1 MQLGLRQTISQ
12 KQTQSLVI
20 TPKLRQAIEVL
31 LMSRLDLTQHLQ
43 LQLEE
48 NPMLEELLEDE
59 LDELEV
65 EIEEPSTEEEITSE
79 ETTVGANAVEPDPEI
94 DPPSEDEI
102 QPDFDWRDFLD
113 DSFSPSER
121 LTFEHGEN
129 NEGPV
134 EDVAQQESLLDHLQA
149 QLDVLSLSPREREI
163 SEYLIGN
170 LDQDG
175 MLTVTLIEVAE
186 VIGCSIEEVEAM
198 LTFIQ
203 RHFEPIGIAYRDT
216 RETLLIQLS
225 RNRAATNPLAE
236 GILTDYYEDLK
247 HYRIR
252 QLAQNLDLKTDQ
264 VLEAVDAIA
273 TLDPYPGRRFALA
286 SSQENR
292 YRTITPDV
300 MVEEVDGEYLITTN
314 DSGMPK
320 LRLNSTYLDMIQHR
334 EDSLDPKTK
343 LWLEEYRSKA
353 MDILNSV
360 YERQQTIQKIAG
372 AIFEVQ
378 RGFLEKGGSGLKPL
392 VQRQIA
398 EMVGVHES
406 TVSRA
411 TSGKYAQ
418 TPQGLYK
425 LEYFFSSSLA
435 TEVGEISATSV
446 QDKIQDLIEQ
456 EDSAKPLS
464 DEMISRILKQDG
476 ISAAR
481 RTVTKYREKL
491 GISSS
496 TKRRRKWK

>member
-31 LMSRLDLTQHLQ
+31 LMSRLDLTQHLR

-48 NPMLEELLEDE
+48 NPMLEELLEGE
-59 LDELEV
+59 L
-65 EIEEPSTEEEITSE
+65 EEPSTEDEITSE
-79 ETTVGANAVEPDPEI
+79 ETTVDENAVEPDPEI

-102 QPDFDWRDFLD
+102 QPDFDWQDFLD

-129 NEGPV
+129 DEGPA

-149 QLDVLSLSPREREI
+149 QLDVLSISPQEREVG
-163 SEYLIGN
+163 EYLIGN

-175 MLTVTLIEVAE
+175 MLTVTLIEVSE
-186 VIGCSIEEVEAM
+186 VIGCSIEDVEAM

-203 RHFEPIGIAYRDT
+203 RRFEPIGIAFRDT

-225 RNRAATNPLAE
+225 RNQAATNPLAE
-236 GILTDYYEDLK
+236 KILTDFYEDLK

-273 TLDPYPGRRFALA
+273 TLDPYPGRRFTQA
-286 SSQENR
+286 SNQENR
-292 YRTITPDV
+292 YRAITPDV
-300 MVEEVDGEYLITTN
+300 MIEEVDGEYLITTN

-320 LRLNSTYLDMIQHR
+320 LRLNSTYLDMIQYR
-334 EDSLDPKTK
+334 EDSLDPKAK

-353 MDILNSV
+353 IDILNSV
-360 YERQQTIQKIAG
+360 YERQQTIQKIAE

-378 RGFLEKGGSGLKPL
+378 RGFLEKGVSGLKPL
-392 VQRQIA
+392 VQRRIA

-425 LEYFFSSSLA
+425 LEYFFSSSLT
-435 TEVGEISATSV
+435 TEMGEISATSV
-446 QDKIQDLIEQ
+446 QDKIQ
-456 EDSAKPLS
+456 
-464 DEMISRILKQDG
+464 
-476 ISAAR
+476 
-481 RTVTKYREKL
+481 
-491 GISSS
+491 
-496 TKRRRKWK
+496 

>member
-31 LMSRLDLTQHLQ
+31 LMSRLDLTQHLR

-48 NPMLEELLEDE
+48 NPMLEELLEGE
-59 LDELEV
+59 L
-65 EIEEPSTEEEITSE
+65 EEPSTEDEITSE
-79 ETTVGANAVEPDPEI
+79 ETTVDENAVEPDPEI

-102 QPDFDWRDFLD
+102 QPDFDWQDFLD

-129 NEGPV
+129 DEGPA

-149 QLDVLSLSPREREI
+149 QLDVLSISPQEREVG
-163 SEYLIGN
+163 EYLIGN

-175 MLTVTLIEVAE
+175 MLTVTLIEVSE
-186 VIGCSIEEVEAM
+186 VIGCSIEDVEAM

-203 RHFEPIGIAYRDT
+203 RRFEPIGIAFRDT

-225 RNRAATNPLAE
+225 RNQAATNPLAE
-236 GILTDYYEDLK
+236 KILTDCYEDLK

-252 QLAQNLDLKTDQ
+252 QLAQNLDLKTDR

-273 TLDPYPGRRFALA
+273 TLDPYPGRRFTQA
-286 SSQENR
+286 SNQENR
-292 YRTITPDV
+292 YRAITPDV
-300 MVEEVDGEYLITTN
+300 MIEEVDGEYLITTN

-320 LRLNSTYLDMIQHR
+320 LRLNSTYLDMIQYR
-334 EDSLDPKTK
+334 EDSLDPKAK

-353 MDILNSV
+353 IDILNSV
-360 YERQQTIQKIAG
+360 YERQQTIQKIAE

-378 RGFLEKGGSGLKPL
+378 RGFLEKGVSGLKPL
-392 VQRQIA
+392 VQRRIA

-425 LEYFFSSSLA
+425 LEYFFSSSLT
-435 TEVGEISATSV
+435 TEMGEISATSV

-464 DEMISRILKQDG
+464 DEMISRTLKQDG

-491 GISSS
+491 GIPSS

>member
-31 LMSRLDLTQHLQ
+31 LMSRLDLTQHLR

-48 NPMLEELLEDE
+48 NPMLEELLEGE
-59 LDELEV
+59 L
-65 EIEEPSTEEEITSE
+65 EEPSTEDEITSE
-79 ETTVGANAVEPDPEI
+79 ETTVDENAVEPDPEI

-102 QPDFDWRDFLD
+102 QPDFDWQDFLD

-129 NEGPV
+129 DEGPA

-149 QLDVLSLSPREREI
+149 QLDVLSISPQEREVG
-163 SEYLIGN
+163 EYLIGN

-175 MLTVTLIEVAE
+175 MLTVTLIEVSE
-186 VIGCSIEEVEAM
+186 VIGCSIEDVEAM

-203 RHFEPIGIAYRDT
+203 RRFEPIGIAFRDT

-225 RNRAATNPLAE
+225 RNQAATNPLAE
-236 GILTDYYEDLK
+236 KILTDCYEDLK

-273 TLDPYPGRRFALA
+273 TLDPYPGRRFTQA
-286 SSQENR
+286 SNQENR
-292 YRTITPDV
+292 YRAITPDV
-300 MVEEVDGEYLITTN
+300 MIEEVDGEYLITTN

-320 LRLNSTYLDMIQHR
+320 LRLNSTYLDMIQYR
-334 EDSLDPKTK
+334 EDSLDPKAK

-353 MDILNSV
+353 IDILNSV
-360 YERQQTIQKIAG
+360 YERQQTIQKIAE

-378 RGFLEKGGSGLKPL
+378 RGFLEKGVSGLKPL
-392 VQRQIA
+392 VQRRIA

-425 LEYFFSSSLA
+425 LEYFFSSSLT
-435 TEVGEISATSV
+435 TEMGEISATSV

-464 DEMISRILKQDG
+464 DEMISRTLKQDG

-491 GISSS
+491 GIPSS

>member
-1 MQLGLRQTISQ
+1 
-12 KQTQSLVI
+12 
-20 TPKLRQAIEVL
+20 
-31 LMSRLDLTQHLQ
+31 
-43 LQLEE
+43 
-48 NPMLEELLEDE
+48 
-59 LDELEV
+59 
-65 EIEEPSTEEEITSE
+65 
-79 ETTVGANAVEPDPEI
+79 
-94 DPPSEDEI
+94 
-102 QPDFDWRDFLD
+102 
-113 DSFSPSER
+113 
-121 LTFEHGEN
+121 
-129 NEGPV
+129 
-134 EDVAQQESLLDHLQA
+134 
-149 QLDVLSLSPREREI
+149 
-163 SEYLIGN
+163 
-170 LDQDG
+170 
-175 MLTVTLIEVAE
+175 
-186 VIGCSIEEVEAM
+186 
-198 LTFIQ
+198 
-203 RHFEPIGIAYRDT
+203 
-216 RETLLIQLS
+216 
-225 RNRAATNPLAE
+225 
-236 GILTDYYEDLK
+236 
-247 HYRIR
+247 
-252 QLAQNLDLKTDQ
+252 
-264 VLEAVDAIA
+264 
-273 TLDPYPGRRFALA
+273 
-286 SSQENR
+286 
-292 YRTITPDV
+292 

-343 LWLEEYRSKA
+343 LWLAEYRSKA

-378 RGFLEKGGSGLKPL
+378 RGFLEKGVSGLKPL
-392 VQRQIA
+392 VQRRIA

-491 GISSS
+491 GIPSS